1 MRPGRVLPKA
11 AWREQSAAAGSR
23 EQPRPLLA
31 PLVETGRVLP
41 EGGWREQPGP
51 TRPSHPYSTRAVCCL
66 RVGGG
71 SSREQPRPLL
81 APLVDQPGPSNS

>member
-41 EGGWREQPGP
+41 EGGWREQRGAAEVAKNGKGARRQGCQTAVAQRPGCQTARLP
-51 TRPSHPYSTRAVCCL
+51 NGKVAKR
-66 RVGGG
+66 
-71 SSREQPRPLL
+71 
-81 APLVDQPGPSNS
+81 

>member
-41 EGGWREQPGP
+41 EGGWREQPGA
-51 TRPSHPYSTRAVCCL
+51 TRSSHPILESG
-66 RVGGG
+66 RVLPKGGW
-71 SSREQPRPLL
+71 REQPGAA
-81 APLVDQPGPSNS
+81 APAPRTTTRNGPCAA